1 MLVTY
6 VTIIEN
12 LHDNHDNSQ
21 IRLVALDMAYLTI
34 YLWYSIYDYNFLIIK
49 S

>member
-1 MLVTY
+1 VTY
-6 VTIIEN
+6 VIIIEN
-12 LHDNHDNSQ
+12 LRDYHDNNQ
-21 IRLVALDMAYLTI
+21 IRLVVLNMAYLTI